1 VKKVLR
7 YLQGTK
13 GLMFTYRRSDS
24 LQIEGYSDSDY
35 AGEERKSMSGYIF
48 TLAGG
53 AISWKSSKQTVTTS
67 STMYAEFVACYEA
80 TGQVNWLKKF
90 IPGLK
95 VIDNI
100 NEPLRLYCD
109 NNPAVQYAHNN
120 RSSGAAKHIDIKY
133 YVVKDKV
140 RDHIIN
146 LEHISIERQTQ
157 TRLGCCW
164 HRRRAAARD
173 RRRCRFH
180 RTCIGFVS
188 PTICYHNHSY
198 TQ

>member
-1 VKKVLR
+1 ML
-7 YLQGTK
+7 
-13 GLMFTYRRSDS
+13 TYRRSDS

-35 AGEERKSMSGYIF
+35 AGEERKSTSGYVF

-95 VIDNI
+95 VIDDI

-109 NNPAVQYAHNN
+109 NNPAV
-120 RSSGAAKHIDIKY
+120 
-133 YVVKDKV
+133 
-140 RDHIIN
+140 
-146 LEHISIERQTQ
+146 
-157 TRLGCCW
+157 
-164 HRRRAAARD
+164 
-173 RRRCRFH
+173 
-180 RTCIGFVS
+180 
-188 PTICYHNHSY
+188 
-198 TQ
+198 